1 VITKMLENEA
11 VVEIHSR
18 NIAYGC
24 YMFLIRR
31 L

>member
-1 VITKMLENEA
+1 MFENEA

-24 YMFLIRR
+24 FMFLIRR